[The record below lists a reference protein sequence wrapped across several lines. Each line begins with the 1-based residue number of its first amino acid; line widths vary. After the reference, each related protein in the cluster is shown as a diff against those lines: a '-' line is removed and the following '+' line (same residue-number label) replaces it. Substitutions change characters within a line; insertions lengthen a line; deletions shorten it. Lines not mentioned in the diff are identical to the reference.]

1 MPKYRKKPVVIDA
14 LRWTGANVQEMANFV
29 AGYEVELLPTGTPVD
44 RIAVTFDFTTRPA
57 SVKLPHPAMPGGSV
71 TAPAGYWIIRDE
83 LGDLYAC
90 QPDVFESKY
99 EEVPALVVHLRVV
112 VLREGEWFVAQALE
126 QDVASQ
132 AKSLVGVIE
141 DVALMFAA
149 RDQHP
154 TAVEPPPAPQD
165 YVTLWERGIDL
176 GVCSLGDRRTAH
188 VRLATTSAVPE

>member
-14 LRWTGANVQEMANFV
+14 LRWTGANVQEMTNFLV
-29 AGYEVELLPTGTPVD
+29 GYEVH
-44 RIAVTFDFTTRPA
+44 IAAPDYEPEFASCIARFDFTVRPA
-57 SVKLPHPAMPGGSV
+57 IVKIQTLKGEM
-71 TAPAGYWIIRDE
+71 TASAGDWIIRGVKG
-83 LGDLYAC
+83 LFYSC
-90 QPDVFESKY
+90 KPDIFEAEY
-99 EEVPALVVHLRVV
+99 EAVPALVVHLRVV